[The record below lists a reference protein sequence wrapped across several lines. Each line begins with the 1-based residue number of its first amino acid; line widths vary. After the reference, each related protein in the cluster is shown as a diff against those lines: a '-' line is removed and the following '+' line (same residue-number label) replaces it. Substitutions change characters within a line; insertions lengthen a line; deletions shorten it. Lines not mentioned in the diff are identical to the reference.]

1 MTSAFEADTF
11 LGGESKL
18 EVFNDSGIEL
28 PASQSEF
35 NALLEIIESDQKVG
49 FRYVEIVFVDEEEIV
64 RVNKE
69 FLQRDYI
76 TDIISFRYDDDPAL
90 NDAIEGTLY
99 CCPPRIRE
107 QAKEFADNVKQE
119 FLRVVVH
126 GLIHLIGY
134 DDQSEE
140 EKKEM
145 TRLEN
150 MYLSRIGE
158 F

>member
-1 MTSAFEADTF
+1 
-11 LGGESKL
+11 
-18 EVFNDSGIEL
+18 
-28 PASQSEF
+28 
-35 NALLEIIESDQKVG
+35 
-49 FRYVEIVFVDEEEIV
+49 
-64 RVNKE
+64 
-69 FLQRDYI
+69 
-76 TDIISFRYDDDPAL
+76 
-90 NDAIEGTLY
+90 
-99 CCPPRIRE
+99 
-107 QAKEFADNVKQE
+107 EFADNVKQE